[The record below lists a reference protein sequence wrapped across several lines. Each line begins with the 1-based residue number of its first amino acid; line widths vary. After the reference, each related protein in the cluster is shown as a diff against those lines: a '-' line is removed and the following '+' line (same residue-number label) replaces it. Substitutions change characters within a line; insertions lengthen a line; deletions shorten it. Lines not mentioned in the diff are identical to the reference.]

1 MPYTIGE
8 VARMMNIAPST
19 LRYYEKEGLLSLGV
33 RASNG
38 QRTYTDDDIAT
49 LSIIEYLKFCGLP
62 LRRFA
67 RSCRSSGPA
76 ERHSA
81 PAATSLPKSAT
92 TSARRSRRCK
102 RSLNGWISAAG
113 IMRPRSSTARCCRC
127 MNFQRNAFRRS
138 IGMFCARA
146 FACHWRT
153 CAQSSN
159 GDKKGSPE
167 TYRLRAP
174 YMSILISFC
183 PLCPTGGTGTTAPRS
198 CRSSA
203 GPCGRTGRPR

>member
-62 LRRFA
+62 LKEI
-67 RSCRSSGPA
+67 RSF
-76 ERHSA
+76 
-81 PAATSLPKSAT
+81 LPLVQPGGET
-92 TSARRSRRCK
+92 LEARRAIMAKERDNV
-102 RSLNGWISAAG
+102 LAQIAALQTKLERLEFG
-113 IMRPRSSTARCCRC
+113 CCRC

-146 FACHWRT
+146 FACRSRM
-153 CAQSSN
+153 CGQSLN
-159 GDKKGSPE
+159 GEVKKES
-167 TYRLRAP
+167 
-174 YMSILISFC
+174 
-183 PLCPTGGTGTTAPRS
+183 
-198 CRSSA
+198 
-203 GPCGRTGRPR
+203 